1 MSNLFDGI
9 LSENLFAVTGKIVG
23 VCLIFCTV
31 FILISLVYHVAKN
44 ITSSGGKK
52 TLELKF
58 LTRAFSISIMLACYI
73 PVATATFYLMDVV
86 VKATELSETEWR
98 SISDKNNAFIR
109 SLAEFEEPST
119 LIVDPETGETKK
131 AEAGFWD
138 KAKSYTSQGIDKI
151 GQAMAY
157 SKIQSLTGITSV
169 VLLLLGLIIRSLI
182 RGLVYLFFI
191 IGPFAVV
198 VSILPMFEGRLVA
211 WYKTYL
217 TVLFSG
223 VVYNLINYVYL
234 AMYLNAVDGI
244 GNGVISI
251 AGGDVNLFKFFA
263 DSVGVII
270 MYLLPF
276 WISGK
281 IFGSESAGRFLSQT
295 MQTAILAT
303 GYGGRLFAMKAA
315 GGAQSLGST
324 LGKVAGGKTLKNNN
338 KEESWN

>member
-86 VKATELSETEWR
+86 VKATELSETEWHL
-98 SISDKNNAFIR
+98 ISDKNNSFIR
-109 SLAEFEEPST
+109 SLTEFEEPKT
-119 LIVDPETGETKK
+119 LMVDTETGETK
-131 AEAGFWD
+131 EVDAGFWE
-138 KAKSYTSQGIDKI
+138 KTKSYVKQGVDKI
-151 GQAMAY
+151 GHAIAF
-157 SKIQSLTGITSV
+157 SKIQSLAGITSV
-169 VLLLLGLIIRSLI
+169 VLLLLGLIIQSLI

-244 GNGVISI
+244 GGGIGVL
-251 AGGDVNLFKFFA
+251 GTDTNLFKFFA

-295 MQTAILAT
+295 MQTALLLS
-303 GYGGRLFAMKAA
+303 GYGGRLLAMKA
-315 GGAQSLGST
+315 GIGAQSLGNS
-324 LGKVAGGKTLKNNN
+324 LGKVAGNKAAKSNN
-338 KEESWN
+338 KTESWD